1 MQHEGQVQLLKSLKL
16 FGMAQAIDELGK
28 QNSPAFNQTLPVL
41 DSLIKAEM
49 QNARSDQ
56 SITRCGLPSFLCI
69 GISLALTSARAW

>member
-49 QNARSDQ
+49 AEREVRSINYQ
-56 SITRCGLPSFLCI
+56 MRI
-69 GISLALTSARAW
+69 A